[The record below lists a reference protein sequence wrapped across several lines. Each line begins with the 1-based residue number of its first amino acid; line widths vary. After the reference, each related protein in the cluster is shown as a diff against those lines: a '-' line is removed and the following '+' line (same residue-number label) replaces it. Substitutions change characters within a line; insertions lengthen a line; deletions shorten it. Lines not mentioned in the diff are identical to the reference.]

1 MDFRDVLRI
10 ILKRIRVILIFT
22 AVAVIAMSLYAFV
35 IKPPVYT
42 ATAIVYMLGTDHQA
56 NSSVDTHDVAYV
68 EMMMESYLLL
78 AQNSAVQQK
87 ARGLLAEQGITV
99 YQIEVTS
106 QTKAHV
112 LRVSGKADTPK
123 AAADAANTYA
133 LCAVGFLK
141 EQTSAQDVQIS
152 VLEQA
157 DAQHASY
164 GLGTAVRNVLVAGIC
179 GFAAGVVV
187 VLLIEIVRDPEQK
200 QNHKKRKKQ
209 GSDSIRDIKA
219 EQLLERESIRL
230 DTSNIAAYLKGKV
243 VLVTGAGGSIG
254 SELCLQVAK
263 LAPDCLI
270 MLDIY
275 ENGLYE
281 LQNDLRMLYPALR
294 VEAVI
299 GSVRDMARMQSV
311 FAKYRPQV
319 VYHAAAHKH
328 VPLMEESPGESVKN
342 NIFGTL
348 NTVQIA
354 HETGVERFV
363 MISTDKAVKPLSVM
377 GACKRVCEMIL
388 QYYRTFSPTQFVA
401 VRFGNVL
408 GSCGSVVPLF
418 LRQIE
423 MGGPVTV
430 THPDVTRYFMTAKE
444 AVSLVLQAGA
454 NAQSGGILILDMAEP
469 VRIRDVADRLIRL
482 AGYEPDRD
490 IRVVYTGLRPGEKL
504 TEELYDDAQETL
516 EPTECEKIHRIAKEI
531 ALPEDFMQRIEALR
545 AAVSE
550 EKDFDEHLRALVPT
564 YRKEGQT

>member
-56 NSSVDTHDVAYV
+56 DSSVDTHDVAYV

-87 ARGLLAEQGITV
+87 ASGLLAEQGITV

-133 LCAVGFLK
+133 LCAVDFLK

-230 DTSNIAAYLKGKV
+230 DISNIAAYLKGKV

-281 LQNDLRMLYPALR
+281 LQNDLRMLYPELR

-388 QYYRTFSPTQFVA
+388 QYYRTFSPTQFIA

-504 TEELYDDAQETL
+504 IEELYDDAQETL